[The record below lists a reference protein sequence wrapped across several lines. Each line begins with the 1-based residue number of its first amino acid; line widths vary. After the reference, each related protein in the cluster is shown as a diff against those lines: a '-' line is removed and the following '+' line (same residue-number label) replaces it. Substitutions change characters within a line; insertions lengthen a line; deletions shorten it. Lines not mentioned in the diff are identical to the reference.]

1 MTKLMQWLLILAIYG
16 VFYVTALTETLP
28 LNLTENG
35 KLFVAVVSLIIYF
48 FNYYNF
54 FYNLSI
60 FASDTSFCDVI
71 YIQFLKNKAQ
81 NPESLS
87 WFFF

>member
-48 FNYYNF
+48 FN
-54 FYNLSI
+54 
-60 FASDTSFCDVI
+60 
-71 YIQFLKNKAQ
+71 FLY
-81 NPESLS
+81 PFDICIRYLIL
-87 WFFF
+87 